1 MPDLWTMPT
10 TPPARVRQPKPD
22 KLAMHDPD
30 KLRRLMAAS
39 VDQENRKGR
48 RGPPPAGNGAYRN
61 ATTADQIMEML
72 DEPMSANR
80 ISTILGKRRETP
92 YNALL
97 SLEKQGKVKRE
108 KRNHEYYWSRVEE

>member
-1 MPDLWTMPT
+1 MTCLWTMPT
-10 TPPARVRQPKPD
+10 TSPARVRQPKPD
-22 KLAMHDPD
+22 LLAMHDPD
-30 KLRRLMAAS
+30 KLRKLMAAS

-80 ISTILGKRRETP
+80 ISIILGKRRETP

-97 SLEKQGKVKRE
+97 SLERQGKVKRE
-108 KRNHEYYWSRVEE
+108 KQGHEYYWSRVE